1 MSIKNLSFLKSD
13 IVFSSQLQIS
23 FFLNLTF
30 DGIFFILFLKIGIS
44 INDLEEPKRIA
55 MAVLDPI
62 SDQIEDI
69 DLIVIAPLDHLI
81 DQEAVVVI
89 EAITQLIFELV
100 IIAIFEIV
108 VIVIFEITLEIV
120 VIVIFEIKFEIEK
133 IIAEI
138 VIAEDTGAMIC
149 TVLADDHFHPIVINN
164 GEEITEEVEV
174 LEDIITL
181 MIAIL
186 ELLIWKIFAI
196 MEDLEVP
203 IVVILFG

>member
-1 MSIKNLSFLKSD
+1 
-13 IVFSSQLQIS
+13 
-23 FFLNLTF
+23 
-30 DGIFFILFLKIGIS
+30 
-44 INDLEEPKRIA
+44 

-138 VIAEDTGAMIC
+138 VIAEDTGATIC
-149 TVLADDHFHPIVINN
+149 TVVADDHFHPIVINN

-174 LEDIITL
+174 LDIIL
-181 MIAIL
+181 MTAIL

>member
-1 MSIKNLSFLKSD
+1 MSIKNLSFLTSD
-13 IVFSSQLQIS
+13 VVFSSQLQIG
-23 FFLNLTF
+23 FFKLDISRKN
-30 DGIFFILFLKIGIS
+30 IFFLFLKIGIS

-89 EAITQLIFELV
+89 EVITQLIFELV
-100 IIAIFEIV
+100 IIVIFEIV
-108 VIVIFEITLEIV
+108 VIAIFEITLEIV

-138 VIAEDTGAMIC
+138 VIAEDTGATIC
-149 TVLADDHFHPIVINN
+149 TAVVADDHFHPIVINN

-174 LEDIITL
+174 LDIIL
-181 MIAIL
+181 MTAIL

>member
-1 MSIKNLSFLKSD
+1 MSIKNLSFLTSD
-13 IVFSSQLQIS
+13 VVFSSQLQIG
-23 FFLNLTF
+23 FFKLDISRKN
-30 DGIFFILFLKIGIS
+30 IFFLFLKIGIS
-44 INDLEEPKRIA
+44 INDLEELKRIA

-62 SDQIEDI
+62 SDQIEVI

-89 EAITQLIFELV
+89 EVITQLIFELV
-100 IIAIFEIV
+100 IIVIFEIV
-108 VIVIFEITLEIV
+108 VIAIFEITLEIV

-138 VIAEDTGAMIC
+138 VIAEDTGATIC
-149 TVLADDHFHPIVINN
+149 TAVVADDHFHPIVINN

-174 LEDIITL
+174 LDIIL
-181 MIAIL
+181 MTAIL